1 MRKEEEQNE
10 NQVHTRGWVGVVVAR
25 HLHPCGLRTNM
36 RFTRW
41 GVEHGVLVLC
51 TVATAGALGNMYYK
65 KKNDIP
71 YKVKLV
77 KDPDGFN
84 DVISYAV
91 YHLYQFEEKHF
102 PSDPDLPKGPTL
114 AEKRV
119 KRQEQLQSD
128 LGLLRKK
135 YGLPESSKSES

>member
-1 MRKEEEQNE
+1 MRTRMG
-10 NQVHTRGWVGVVVAR
+10 VLLSHTFRSFAPFASSWATDQ
-25 HLHPCGLRTNM
+25 HEIY
-36 RFTRW
+36 RW

-91 YHLYQFEEKHF
+91 YHLYQFKRKHF
-102 PSDPDLPKGPTL
+102 PSDPDLQRGPHC
-114 AEKRV
+114 RQSSV
-119 KRQEQLQSD
+119 KNSC
-128 LGLLRKK
+128 KVI
-135 YGLPESSKSES
+135 

>member
-1 MRKEEEQNE
+1 M
-10 NQVHTRGWVGVVVAR
+10 VLLLIVVALIDEPSAHSYGCSSSTHLSPSR
-25 HLHPCGLRTNM
+25 HLHPRVLRTSM

-84 DVISYAV
+84 DVMFLRGISSV
-91 YHLYQFEEKHF
+91 SIQRETF
-102 PSDPDLPKGPTL
+102 S
-114 AEKRV
+114 
-119 KRQEQLQSD
+119 Q
-128 LGLLRKK
+128 
-135 YGLPESSKSES
+135 